1 MAIRDE
7 FFEALESGAKWDVG
21 VSINRSNPLPLDSNS
36 VFKSYSDA
44 ETYAAGVLAYP
55 GQVIAV
61 VDVDKTTCYVLDGNK
76 ALQPVGSASS
86 TTQVVASQ
94 EEMLA
99 LTDIEK
105 GQMVYRTDT
114 KTTWVFIGEDPSSL
128 DDWSESASTNDTVWQ
143 GTENKV
149 GFYAIDKS
157 TYDGLESK
165 DSSVLYFLTDTGKI
179 FKGETDVTQAVAAVT
194 DFGEAT
200 DAATSSELCIASHH
214 GYTNSDFTDYLTIT
228 YQNKAIN
235 TLEVSIY
242 FSADDFVIQNIQKQT
257 NLVLSNFFGTELTEE
272 QVTEQYNSLQ
282 NSKDKDEPVAVNQL
296 QIGSYTAEINMQ
308 YIQDQDFYLVHYF
321 LVPTEHYE
329 S

>member
-1 MAIRDE
+1 M
-7 FFEALESGAKWDVG
+7 KKVG
-21 VSINRSNPLPLDSNS
+21 IIIIIIAVLLIIGGVVVNFVVTSINN
-36 VFKSYSDA
+36 
-44 ETYAAGVLAYP
+44 
-55 GQVIAV
+55 GQVEEDRNYSQVEEVTPDTLSQTSSPDTFVSLAEQIGFA
-61 VDVDKTTCYVLDGNK
+61 D
-76 ALQPVGSASS
+76 ASC
-86 TTQVVASQ
+86 
-94 EEMLA
+94 
-99 LTDIEK
+99 
-105 GQMVYRTDT
+105 
-114 KTTWVFIGEDPSSL
+114 
-128 DDWSESASTNDTVWQ
+128 
-143 GTENKV
+143 
-149 GFYAIDKS
+149 
-157 TYDGLESK
+157 
-165 DSSVLYFLTDTGKI
+165 
-179 FKGETDVTQAVAAVT
+179 
-194 DFGEAT
+194 EAT
-200 DAATSSELCIASHH
+200 DAVTSSELCIASHH

-321 LVPTEHYE
+321 LVPTEQYE

>member
-149 GFYAIDKS
+149 GFYALDKS

-200 DAATSSELCIASHH
+200 DAALNKIYLNTSTLEIRIRNNDSW
-214 GYTNSDFTDYLTIT
+214 LTIMPGFVT
-228 YQNKAIN
+228 DGANWAAGTDDAKLATIGAIKTGITQTIDTAIANKLDKLGSGAADVVIVATADGGIQRSVYTVGGA
-235 TLEVSIY
+235 TLSGTADATKLATEAAVESALSWSSI
-242 FSADDFVIQNIQKQT
+242 SA
-257 NLVLSNFFGTELTEE
+257 
-272 QVTEQYNSLQ
+272 
-282 NSKDKDEPVAVNQL
+282 
-296 QIGSYTAEINMQ
+296 
-308 YIQDQDFYLVHYF
+308 
-321 LVPTEHYE
+321 
-329 S
+329 

>member
-149 GFYAIDKS
+149 GFYALDKS

-200 DAATSSELCIASHH
+200 DAALNKIYLNTSTLEIRIRNNDSW
-214 GYTNSDFTDYLTIT
+214 LTIMPGFVT
-228 YQNKAIN
+228 DGANWAAGTDDTKLATIGAIKTGITETINSAIANKLDKLGSGTADVVIVATADGGIQRSVYTVGGA
-235 TLEVSIY
+235 TLSGTADATKLATESAVESALSWSSI
-242 FSADDFVIQNIQKQT
+242 SA
-257 NLVLSNFFGTELTEE
+257 
-272 QVTEQYNSLQ
+272 
-282 NSKDKDEPVAVNQL
+282 
-296 QIGSYTAEINMQ
+296 
-308 YIQDQDFYLVHYF
+308 
-321 LVPTEHYE
+321 
-329 S
+329 

>member
-149 GFYAIDKS
+149 GFYALDKS

-200 DAATSSELCIASHH
+200 DAASNKIYLNTSTLEIRIRNNDSW
-214 GYTNSDFTDYLTIT
+214 LTIMPGFVTDGANWAAGTDDTKLATIGAIKTGITQTINAAIANKLDKLGSGAADVVIVATADGGIQRST
-228 YQNKAIN
+228 YTIGGA
-235 TLEVSIY
+235 TLSGTADATKLATEAAVEAALSWSSIG
-242 FSADDFVIQNIQKQT
+242 A
-257 NLVLSNFFGTELTEE
+257 
-272 QVTEQYNSLQ
+272 
-282 NSKDKDEPVAVNQL
+282 
-296 QIGSYTAEINMQ
+296 
-308 YIQDQDFYLVHYF
+308 
-321 LVPTEHYE
+321 
-329 S
+329 

>member
-1 MAIRDE
+1 MAIRDD
-7 FFEALESGAKWDVG
+7 FFEALENGAKWDVG

-149 GFYAIDKS
+149 GFYALDKS

-200 DAATSSELCIASHH
+200 DAALNKIYLNTSTLEIRIRNNDSW
-214 GYTNSDFTDYLTIT
+214 LTIMPGFVT
-228 YQNKAIN
+228 DGANWAAGTDDTKLATIGAIKTGITETINSAIANKLDKLGSGTADVVIVATADGGIQRSVYTVGGA
-235 TLEVSIY
+235 TLSGTADATKLATEAAVESALSWSSI
-242 FSADDFVIQNIQKQT
+242 SA
-257 NLVLSNFFGTELTEE
+257 
-272 QVTEQYNSLQ
+272 
-282 NSKDKDEPVAVNQL
+282 
-296 QIGSYTAEINMQ
+296 
-308 YIQDQDFYLVHYF
+308 
-321 LVPTEHYE
+321 
-329 S
+329 

>member
-149 GFYAIDKS
+149 GFYALDKS

-200 DAATSSELCIASHH
+200 DAALNKIYLNTSTLEIRIRNNDSW
-214 GYTNSDFTDYLTIT
+214 LTIMPGFVT
-228 YQNKAIN
+228 DGANWAAGTDDTKLATIGAIKTGITETINSAIANKLDKLGSGTADVVIVATADGGIQRSVYTVGGA
-235 TLEVSIY
+235 TLSGTADATKLATEAAVESALSWSSI
-242 FSADDFVIQNIQKQT
+242 SA
-257 NLVLSNFFGTELTEE
+257 
-272 QVTEQYNSLQ
+272 
-282 NSKDKDEPVAVNQL
+282 
-296 QIGSYTAEINMQ
+296 
-308 YIQDQDFYLVHYF
+308 
-321 LVPTEHYE
+321 
-329 S
+329 